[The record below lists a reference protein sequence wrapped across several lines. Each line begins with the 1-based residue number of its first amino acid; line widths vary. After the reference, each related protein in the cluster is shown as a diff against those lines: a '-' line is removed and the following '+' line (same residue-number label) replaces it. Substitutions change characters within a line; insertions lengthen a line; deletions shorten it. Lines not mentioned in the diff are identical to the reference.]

1 MPTRNLNILITGA
14 TSGIGEALAVYYAKT
29 SAKNLFI
36 CGRNPER
43 LKIVENKCRNF
54 GSVVYGK
61 IVDVTDKETLS
72 AWISECNNIAKLNLV
87 IANAGIGMP
96 NENICMLMSAPILFF
111 PFSLLRNVSLLTS
124 LLRNVV
130 RSYPGFLLS

>member
-61 IVDVTDKETLS
+61 IVDVQPEFFRRQCYGVLPDARHVPAFQVKPLGDG
-72 AWISECNNIAKLNLV
+72 IAEYGH
-87 IANAGIGMP
+87 ARRSRGG
-96 NENICMLMSAPILFF
+96 
-111 PFSLLRNVSLLTS
+111 
-124 LLRNVV
+124 VV
-130 RSYPGFLLS
+130 FRKVVFQRIVLLSEI